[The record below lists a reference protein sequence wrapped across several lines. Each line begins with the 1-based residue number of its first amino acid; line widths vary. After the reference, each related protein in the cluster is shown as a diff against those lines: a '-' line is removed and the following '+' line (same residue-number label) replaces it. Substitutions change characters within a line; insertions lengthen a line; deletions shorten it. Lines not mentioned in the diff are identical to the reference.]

1 MRAGI
6 VPCGSFDVLF
16 PSLESPMAKLSET
29 IDKIGRFDE
38 RGVCSI
44 ILLIGFVTEGMA
56 IGTIVLTGEKAV
68 ALHSS
73 PTTKDEIQAIAF
85 ILVLVLTTAY
95 LVSVDWSDDR
105 EFSYYLVS

>member
-1 MRAGI
+1 
-6 VPCGSFDVLF
+6 
-16 PSLESPMAKLSET
+16 
-29 IDKIGRFDE
+29 
-38 RGVCSI
+38 
-44 ILLIGFVTEGMA
+44 MA

-68 ALHSS
+68 ALHS